1 MRAGLLSDPKVIA
14 QLNKRFISTTIL
26 IDDLEKQAKAGD
38 EFAKRVAA
46 EWEYPVEFVFITPE
60 GKPLSRLNSFKDFP
74 GMHPDV
80 SAPPGKEH
88 RPTNETHS
96 DRFLNTISRHFG
108 KE

>member
-26 IDDLEKQAKAGD
+26 IDDLEARAKSGD

-46 EWEYPVEFVFITPE
+46 EWEYPVEFIFLSPE
-60 GKPLSRLNSFKDFP
+60 GKPLSKLNSFKDFP

-88 RPTNETHS
+88 WATKETHS
-96 DRFLNTISRHFG
+96 DRFLNAIDRSYG
-108 KE
+108 KQ